1 MEMSDPFSTL
11 GIQPRFDLD
20 EAELHRHFIQASA
33 ANHPDRF
40 TDPLEQA
47 DAAARSATINDAY
60 RTLHDPELRANALLD
75 LLGGPDKSA
84 DKSLPPA
91 LLAEMLEIRERMEEA
106 IASQDETELR
116 ELAGW
121 AQTQRA
127 EHLTRIAEM
136 FVQAGTESRESRTV
150 ILQKIR
156 LELNALRYFQ
166 RMIEQTPEE
175 SRDSSRH

>member
-1 MEMSDPFSTL
+1 MSDPFSTL
-11 GIQPRFDLD
+11 GVQPRFDLD
-20 EAELHRHFIQASA
+20 EAELHRRFIQASA

-47 DAAARSATINDAY
+47 DAASRAATINDAY
-60 RTLHDPELRANALLD
+60 RTLHDPELRANALLEI
-75 LLGGPDKSA
+75 LGGPDKGA

-91 LLAEMLEIRERMEEA
+91 LLTQMLEIRERMEEA
-106 IASQDETELR
+106 IESQDEAELR

-121 AQTQRA
+121 AQAQRT
-127 EHLTRIAEM
+127 EHVTRIAGL
-136 FVQAGTESRESRTV
+136 FIRAAAESGQERMT
-150 ILQKIR
+150 ILKQIR

-175 SRDSSRH
+175 ESHGKPRY